1 MRCFEELSLKELK
14 KQYDLSANNAI
25 EYLKEF
31 VSKEQYNE
39 SVENILFNLNID
51 ENILYM
57 NIEDIPDKGYL
68 EGDLITEFKNL
79 DDSHSYTVARVMN
92 MCHCVELHYCD
103 GKTTI
108 EYGYRIKSDYWENEI
123 YEVEWF
129 NKNMSYDEMFK
140 KLENL
145 FKNYF
150 GEEEFIYKDYQNLE
164 I

>member
-1 MRCFEELSLKELK
+1 
-14 KQYDLSANNAI
+14 
-25 EYLKEF
+25 
-31 VSKEQYNE
+31 
-39 SVENILFNLNID
+39 
-51 ENILYM
+51 
-57 NIEDIPDKGYL
+57 
-68 EGDLITEFKNL
+68 
-79 DDSHSYTVARVMN
+79 

-108 EYGYRIKSDYWENEI
+108 EYGYRIKPDYWENEI